1 MKKIKNNILS
11 DSKEI
16 FNELLNNINR
26 DYFYKL
32 EKIQTKENQKYGTYI
47 NIINH
52 DETKVNDK
60 LTSIYENEILKYSL
74 CIISQ
79 IFCEN
84 LKKNINNLCS
94 NYFQNNKE
102 INEILSQKA
111 IMSLNNVTQKIKEN
125 LEKEIKLYFPE
136 KDEVINNNNN
146 NTSNDI
152 NENKINNRNVFRKQ
166 EMDDDFLNEFD

>member
-1 MKKIKNNILS
+1 M
-11 DSKEI
+11 
-16 FNELLNNINR
+16 LNNINR

-32 EKIQTKENQKYGTYI
+32 EKIQTKENQKYGTNI

>member
-1 MKKIKNNILS
+1 MKTIKNIILS
-11 DSKEI
+11 DSKEL

-32 EKIQTKENQKYGTYI
+32 EKIQTKENQKYGTNI

-79 IFCEN
+79 IFCEKLN
-84 LKKNINNLCS
+84 YIFHKKIVWL
-94 NYFQNNKE
+94 
-102 INEILSQKA
+102 IIIIILLMILMK
-111 IMSLNNVTQKIKEN
+111 TK
-125 LEKEIKLYFPE
+125 
-136 KDEVINNNNN
+136 
-146 NTSNDI
+146 
-152 NENKINNRNVFRKQ
+152 
-166 EMDDDFLNEFD
+166 